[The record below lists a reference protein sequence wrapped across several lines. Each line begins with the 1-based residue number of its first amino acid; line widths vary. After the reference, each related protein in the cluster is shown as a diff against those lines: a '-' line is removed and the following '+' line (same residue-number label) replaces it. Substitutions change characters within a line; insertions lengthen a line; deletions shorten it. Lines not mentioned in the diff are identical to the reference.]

1 MGLLRELDNA
11 NQGPVTS
18 VHNPTYVSTYDSEAN
33 RQQTNGDRSTTMA
46 TSTDDANRNYS
57 SSAKE
62 HYASLENDIRIL
74 ALEQIVGPDL
84 DFPNL
89 YNLENTTAKRNKSRK
104 KYATTDF
111 SAMGIDLSK
120 DPSMTFNSPEGESSS
135 ATEDDSADDTEKKK
149 KKPDLFADIDF
160 IDDGVEEVEDSTEEE
175 EEEEE
180 ETDEET
186 DEIEEDDGGEC
197 DSDEEGTHDEKQDF
211 ETDRDS
217 ETESFDAGTE
227 SQSDEGT
234 LTRGSGRGFLSY
246 YTSLETSA
254 ARYTGVGCGE
264 SPASES
270 VQSVYSDSEVDA
282 KGVAY
287 EPLQHNTPY
296 NSEQQTSDTST
307 DCESTYEMLYKSFS
321 MRQEHEMEKEIMYN
335 GRQLSP
341 YEGQPDYGYASE
353 TSYDEKT
360 PGDLSITGTKYYK
373 GPVTEDLY
381 AIPNKQSISS
391 GQTQHGASASVTTN
405 TAAQGKGVS
414 KSLSLPPGWRE
425 VTDSSG
431 TYYWHVPSGT
441 TQWSPPS
448 PVPQTKPRN
457 LAAVPKRW
465 STGQNYSHLRVGQP
479 GGGTNSDPDSS
490 LKEFQEST
498 LRYASLNIASGKPH
512 QSPSHAGRKSIRF
525 HVRSL
530 GWVEMDEV
538 DLSPGKSSVAVNN
551 CIRQLS
557 YRKNDIRDTAGIW
570 GEGKDMYMV
579 LEEDFLKLVDVSDG
593 SVLNSQPVCE
603 IRVWGV
609 GRDNGRDF
617 AYVAKDKGSK
627 KFKCHV
633 FRCDIPAKAIANAL
647 HEICS
652 KVMTERRKTN
662 AISMVTQGQV
672 VHPHTTHI
680 PQSARPVTTKRDL
693 EKIESLPTQV
703 VDFPTP
709 KAEPTTVFRAYYVGG
724 TEVHKANGM
733 DTLNNAI
740 AKLTSK
746 PLEELA
752 LCRVEVATSTITVTD
767 IKTKEVLAEHRVRFL
782 SFLGIG
788 PDIRQFAYIMC
799 SGKSQFCCH
808 VFHCEH
814 SAGGLAKTI
823 EAACKLRYQK
833 CLDSKPINS
842 NKSQNNQ
849 DNKNWSLGPIMNSVH
864 SLFGKFGSIK
874 RNQNNKTKKDQTIR
888 ADG

>member
-1 MGLLRELDNA
+1 MGLLRDFDNA
-11 NQGPVTS
+11 NQGPMTT
-18 VHNPTYVSTYDSEAN
+18 VHNPTYVNSYDSEAN
-33 RQQTNGDRSTTMA
+33 KQTNGGQSTTMA
-46 TSTDDANRNYS
+46 TSTDDANRNYP

-62 HYASLENDIRIL
+62 QYASLENDIRIL

-89 YNLENTTAKRNKSRK
+89 YNVENSTSRRNKSRK
-104 KYATTDF
+104 KYASTDL
-111 SAMGIDLSK
+111 SEMGIDLTK
-120 DPSMTFNSPEGESSS
+120 DPSAMFHSPDGESSS
-135 ATEDDSADDTEKKK
+135 ATEDDSADDSETKK

-160 IDDGVEEVEDSTEEE
+160 IDDGVEEVEDSEDDDEE
-175 EEEEE
+175 
-180 ETDEET
+180 DEET

-197 DSDEEGTHDEKQDF
+197 DSDETSTQDEKHDF
-211 ETDRDS
+211 ESTDRDS
-217 ETESFDAGTE
+217 ETESFDPGTE
-227 SQSDEGT
+227 SQNEDTEAT

-246 YTSLETSA
+246 YASLESTA
-254 ARYTGVGCGE
+254 AKYAGIGCGE

-282 KGVAY
+282 KGICY

-296 NSEQQTSDTST
+296 NSEQQETDSST

-321 MRQEHEMEKEIMYN
+321 LRQEHEAEKEIDHFR
-335 GRQLSP
+335 GRSLSP
-341 YEGQPDYGYASE
+341 YEGQPDFGYSSE

-360 PGDLSITGTKYYK
+360 PGEINDENVKYYK
-373 GPVTEDLY
+373 GPIPDDLCMR
-381 AIPNKQSISS
+381 NKQSSS
-391 GQTQHGASASVTTN
+391 GQKHHGASSTVTTN
-405 TAAQGKGVS
+405 TAAQGKGVT

-448 PVPQTKPRN
+448 PVPNSKPRN
-457 LAAVPKRW
+457 QAAVPKRW
-465 STGQNYSHLRVGQP
+465 STGQNYSHLKVGQP

-490 LKEFQEST
+490 LQEFQAST
-498 LRYASLNIASGKPH
+498 LRYASLNIACGKPH
-512 QSPSHAGRKSIRF
+512 NSPGHVGRKAIRF

-579 LEEDFLKLVDVSDG
+579 LEEEFLKLVDVSDG

-617 AYVAKDKGSK
+617 AYVAKDKCSK

-662 AISMVTQGQV
+662 SISMVTQGQV

-680 PQSARPVTTKRDL
+680 PQSARPTIQKREM
-693 EKIESLPTQV
+693 EKIESLPAQV

-709 KAEPTTVFRAYYVGG
+709 KAEPTTVFRAYYVGS
-724 TEVHKANGM
+724 TDVARPNGM
-733 DTLNNAI
+733 DTLNGAI
-740 AKLTSK
+740 GKLCSK
-746 PLEELA
+746 PIEESV
-752 LCRVEVATSTITVTD
+752 LCRVEVATSTITITS
-767 IKTKEVLAEHRVRFL
+767 IKTKDVISEHRVRFL

-799 SGKSQFCCH
+799 NGKDKFCCH
-808 VFHCEH
+808 VFQCEH

-833 CLDSKPINS
+833 CLDSKPLNANS
-842 NKSQNNQ
+842 HGNNQ
-849 DNKNWSLGPIMNSVH
+849 DKNWSLGPIMNSVQ

-874 RNQNNKTKKDQTIR
+874 RNQNNKTKKDQTVR